1 MGIDDKMIQKIVERI
16 LSVTQPDKIIL
27 FGSAATDQMT
37 RDSDID
43 LLIVEPDTSKQR
55 DEYVR
60 IVKALWD
67 VDYPFDILFIN
78 TQWFEQ
84 SKEVI
89 GGIAHPAHKYGKVIY
104 DTAA

>member
-43 LLIVEPDTSKQR
+43 LLLVGEAGFS
-55 DEYVR
+55 EV
-60 IVKALWD
+60 VKAL
-67 VDYPFDILFIN
+67 YPAQEALGREIN
-78 TQWFEQ
+78 PKLYGPSEWQKARAEGSAFVR
-84 SKEVI
+84 EVLTK
-89 GGIAHPAHKYGKVIY
+89 PVINVIS
-104 DTAA
+104 AP